1 MDKNKSDDSQ
11 YLGETSL
18 TIKTSGDWW
27 AACSSCINIK
37 IETTKVV
44 LIKNVVA
51 SDFYLILD
59 FLSDTHD
66 RFKF

>member
-37 IETTKVV
+37 IETKKVV

-51 SDFYLILD
+51 SV
-59 FLSDTHD
+59 
-66 RFKF
+66 R